1 MKIKK
6 TELGDAILHV
16 HVPPEVTDFTLIM
29 LNLKKK
35 PVILIVTTCS
45 INFQMVYC
53 LNKTLKLS
61 N

>member
-29 LNLKKK
+29 LNLKKNRH
-35 PVILIVTTCS
+35 
-45 INFQMVYC
+45 INCNYM
-53 LNKTLKLS
+53 
-61 N
+61 